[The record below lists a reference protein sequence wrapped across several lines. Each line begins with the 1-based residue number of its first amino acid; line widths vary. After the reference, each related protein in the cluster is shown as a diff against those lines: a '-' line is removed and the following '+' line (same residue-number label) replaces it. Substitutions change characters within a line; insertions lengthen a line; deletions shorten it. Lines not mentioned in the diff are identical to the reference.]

1 MCKIRYFVIALFGLY
16 LLCGCEDALTV
27 KPENSLTDEN
37 GVLAAEDLEITAEV
51 IGGTLLG
58 LENGDL
64 ADLTPYCESH
74 RKTHNGRLIVYVKPK
89 EDVKV
94 CISCPALDK
103 RVWIE

>member
-1 MCKIRYFVIALFGLY
+1 MQIEV
-16 LLCGCEDALTV
+16 
-27 KPENSLTDEN
+27 SLTDEN
-37 GVLAAEDLEITAEV
+37 RVLAAEDLEITAEV

-64 ADLTPYCESH
+64 ADLTPYCEAH

-103 RVWIE
+103 RVWIEQ